1 MRVCLLDSD
10 TKKVIN
16 VVSLDS
22 PEDHVPTPGVEVAP
36 QHDGDIGWTWNG
48 SGWDIPQI
56 EITEEE
62 LIKIQRTKRN
72 KMLVFNV
79 DRINAV
85 RWNSMTQEQRDAWTQ
100 YRQDLLDVP
109 LQPGFPSNIIWP
121 TKPE

>member
-16 VVSLDS
+16 VVSLNS
-22 PEDHVPTPGVEVAP
+22 LEDHIPTPGVEVAP

-48 SGWDIPQI
+48 SGWDVPEI

-109 LQPGFPSNIIWP
+109 SQPGFPRNIIWP